1 MKTILILLSCASLV
15 QASLADSNRE
25 MLKLVGEAS
34 LKALG
39 KMSKDEM
46 EEAGWMIEYYED
58 LLDYTGD
65 FCDLEIVE
73 KYGEE
78 AQRMHKVM
86 CDALNNAALPD
97 HFKGRSLSE
106 ESVITYRKY
115 CPPLFWKYYIIVDY
129 RPDVSAFL
137 INEYFKS
144 LSYGDLSKLDLEL
157 SKQLLNFVFSNHPKF
172 SDEAMISFIEF
183 YSTKLLVRH
192 GEADEQVIE
201 LIRSIFLSRNAVI
214 RPYALEAAQRAFELN
229 EGNVLKS
236 LSSAEITK
244 IESLLVENLGSD
256 WNQLKLK
263 DNRRLMEKVFRE
275 SDWENFGALDLF
287 LMVLL
292 TSANDP
298 KPL

>member
-1 MKTILILLSCASLV
+1 MV
-15 QASLADSNRE
+15 QVSLANSTRE
-25 MLKLVGEAS
+25 MLNLVSKAS
-34 LKALG
+34 LQALG
-39 KMSKDEM
+39 EMSEDEM
-46 EEAGWMIEYYED
+46 DEAGWMIKYYEN
-58 LLDYTGD
+58 LLDYKGE
-65 FCDLEIVE
+65 FCDLDFVK
-73 KYGEE
+73 KYGGE
-78 AQRMHKVM
+78 AQHMHKVM
-86 CDALNNAALPD
+86 CAALNSAAHPD
-97 HFKGRSLSE
+97 HFKRRFLSE
-106 ESVITYRKY
+106 ESVNIYRKY

-144 LSYGDLSKLDLEL
+144 LSYGDLSELDLEL

-183 YSTKLLVRH
+183 YSSNILDRSSEV
-192 GEADEQVIE
+192 DEQATE

-214 RPYALEAAQRAFELN
+214 RPYALEAARRAFILN
-229 EGNVLKS
+229 EGNILKS
-236 LSSAEITK
+236 LSSAEISN

-263 DNRRLMEKVFRE
+263 DNRKLMDNVFRE

-287 LMVLL
+287 LVVLL